1 MQNYLYESKIKIYQI
16 LKSLIDTGRNT
27 RGWAWWKSSS
37 GGNSRQ
43 LKGTVCFVGDAEEVT
58 DGVGGKRV

>member
-37 GGNSRQ
+37 GETAEK
-43 LKGTVCFVGDAEEVT
+43 LK
-58 DGVGGKRV
+58 